1 MLEIAA
7 YFDTSLATFSA
18 LTFEKKSSSLV
29 AMQCNAMQCNTII
42 FFEKLFIH
50 KVKF

>member
-29 AMQCNAMQCNTII
+29 AMQCNAMQ
-42 FFEKLFIH
+42 
-50 KVKF
+50 

>member
-29 AMQCNAMQCNTII
+29 AMQCNTII
-42 FFEKLFIH
+42 FFEKLFIFN
-50 KVKF
+50 VW